1 MKNKTNSEESKP
13 EISNKNLNY
22 IGVLEPKTELEIE
35 VEISGLEALK
45 AEIEFKI
52 KGLRQSVLIYKM
64 MEEKWFMFM
73 QRKNLP

>member
-64 MEEKWFMFM
+64 MEEK
-73 QRKNLP
+73 